1 MGDPSGLG
9 KKILNELYSNT
20 SEAATNFWEEN
31 IDKVSKHVNSDDG
44 SSTVQNAVMGIET
57 EAAHFTAQHLKKID
71 LGTLE
76 FTHGSRVMSNKEVKL
91 PDKSWRVQKKGYEE
105 VHVPAM
111 KNVEKNVKL
120 IEIQSLPQWAQEAFG
135 KKIKRL
141 NALQSKVYNSAFNS
155 GENLLVC
162 APTGQAKQ
170 TLRV

>member
-1 MGDPSGLG
+1 
-9 KKILNELYSNT
+9 
-20 SEAATNFWEEN
+20 
-31 IDKVSKHVNSDDG
+31 
-44 SSTVQNAVMGIET
+44 MGIET

-162 APTGQAKQ
+162 APTGAGKTNVACLTMLQ
-170 TLRV
+170 TIGQYLSEGSGQ